1 VSRRRGVVA
10 GCALGA
16 TSGWNFGNIGGI
28 ASELA
33 DAYGVGLAT
42 VGLLTTAM
50 VITHLAIQIPGGR
63 ASDRLGPAR
72 TGAIALVVVS
82 AGNAL
87 ALAGPEPAL
96 GIAARAII
104 GVGTGLAFISGSA
117 LVRESGGSPF
127 AQGVFGGVSLAPGGL
142 ALAIVPQLEG
152 AMGWRAP
159 YWTALALSLA
169 VLAAVFA
176 LTPGVR
182 VRPSPRGE
190 GLTPG
195 LGVRPM
201 GLTPSAD
208 APAGVVRDRRLYRLA
223 LLYAASYGLGVVLA
237 NWVVE
242 LLQRHSDLSDGAAAA
257 VGALT
262 LLLVVVSRPLGGWVV
277 AARPQRTRP
286 VVVASVVAGV
296 AGTVALVAADPV
308 WLAVLGAL
316 LVGLGAGI
324 PFSPSFTGAAAT
336 RPDAPAAAVGFVNTA
351 ANLVVLVGTP
361 LLGLA
366 FSVEGEGRLGFVTLA
381 VLWLAALAVL
391 PSAQALG
398 VGAEVAVSRSRA

>member
-1 VSRRRGVVA
+1 MVA

-63 ASDRLGPAR
+63 ASDRIGPAR
-72 TGAIALVVVS
+72 TGAMALVVLS

-117 LVRESGGSPF
+117 LVRESGGSAL
-127 AQGVFGGVSLAPGGL
+127 AQGVFGGVALAPGGL

-169 VLAAVFA
+169 VLVAVLA
-176 LTPGVR
+176 LAPATATVQRPPGAR
-182 VRPSPRGE
+182 
-190 GLTPG
+190 
-195 LGVRPM
+195 
-201 GLTPSAD
+201 
-208 APAGVVRDRRLYRLA
+208 AGVVRDRRLYRLA
-223 LLYAASYGLGVVLA
+223 ILYAASYGLGLVLA

-242 LLQRHSDLSDGAAAA
+242 LLQRHSALDDGAAAA

-262 LLLVVVSRPLGGWVV
+262 LGLVVVSRPLGGWVLS
-277 AARPQRTRP
+277 ARPRSVRP
-286 VVVASVVAGV
+286 VVAASIVAGV
-296 AGTVALVAADPV
+296 AGTLALVAADPV
-308 WLAVLGAL
+308 WVAVLGAL

-336 RPDAPAAAVGFVNTA
+336 RADAPAAAVGFVNTA

-366 FSVEGEGRLGFVTLA
+366 FSAEGEGRLGFVALA
-381 VLWLAALAVL
+381 ALWLAALAVL
-391 PSAQALG
+391 PSARALG
-398 VGAEVAVSRSRA
+398 VRTEASP